1 MNCATCGNI
10 LLFSARQRGDG
21 YCGPCSNTLAD
32 GRDLVVM
39 PDNPLA
45 YAGGVRT
52 EVKA

>member
-10 LLFSARQRGDG
+10 LLFSALQRGDG
-21 YCGPCSNTLAD
+21 CGPCSNTLAD
-32 GRDLVVM
+32 DRDLVVM
-39 PDNPLA
+39 AENPLA